1 MGKVGPLDLS
11 YGWILENI
19 AHLRSSNGI
28 PELSA
33 LAFLTDV

>member
-19 AHLRSSNGI
+19 AHLRSCNGI
-28 PELSA
+28 PELLA

>member
-19 AHLRSSNGI
+19 THLRSSNGI
-28 PELSA
+28 PGLSA